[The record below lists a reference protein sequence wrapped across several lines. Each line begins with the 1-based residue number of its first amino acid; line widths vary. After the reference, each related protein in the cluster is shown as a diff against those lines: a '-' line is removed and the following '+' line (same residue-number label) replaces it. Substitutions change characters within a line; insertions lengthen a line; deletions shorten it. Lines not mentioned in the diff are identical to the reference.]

1 MSSQH
6 KGFLRQGPAA
16 VVLLALSLPVATAA
30 ADDGCADSIAALE
43 TALVRLAADRIDGV
57 LGAVADSTK
66 ALGGAYAGLAAED
79 DQAAPEREP
88 WLARRATQGGT
99 TGFRTWPTELGPPPP
114 FQASYAG
121 FYSYRGE
128 ALDDALLRQLSLFQR
143 LVPTFRSA
151 YESFPFSWVY
161 LTTADEAMMIYPY
174 LPLEQAV
181 NNGTPTENGYYKAA
195 DFDQRAVGWTPPYL
209 DLVGAGMMITASYPV
224 YAGDR
229 LLGVSSRDITL
240 KELARS
246 VLSHLTDATGRSA
259 VLIDPNGLAI
269 DATDPAL
276 AAEIDQVNSE
286 AGAAVLYFRTADGI
300 KRLGTKDAVASQSAE
315 VSSAVESLLSRAE
328 RTGDASVRVDVN
340 GRRLLAAR
348 VERTG
353 WLVILMEPRTPS
365 T

>member
-1 MSSQH
+1 MNRQR
-6 KGFLRQGPAA
+6 GGLRSPWTAA
-16 VVLLALSLPVATAA
+16 VLLALSLPVATAA
-30 ADDGCADSIAALE
+30 ADDGCADSIAVLE

-66 ALGGAYAGLAAED
+66 ALGDAYARLAAGD
-79 DQAAPEREP
+79 AHVPTERSS
-88 WLARRATQGGT
+88 WLARRTMQGGT
-99 TGFRTWPTELGPPPP
+99 AGFRTWPAELSSPPA
-114 FQASYAG
+114 FQAPYPG
-121 FYSYRGE
+121 FYSYQGE
-128 ALDDALLRQLSLFQR
+128 ALGDAVLRQLNLFEQ

-174 LPLEQAV
+174 LPLGQAV
-181 NNGTPTENGYYKAA
+181 NNGIPTENGYYKAA
-195 DFDQRAVGWTPPYL
+195 NFDARAVGWTPPYL

-246 VLSHLTDATGRSA
+246 VLSHLTAATGSSA
-259 VLIDPNGLAI
+259 LLIDSKGLAI

-276 AAEIDQVNSE
+276 AAEIDRVNSE
-286 AGAAVLYFRTADGI
+286 AGAAVLYVRTADGI
-300 KRLGTKDAVASQSAE
+300 KRLGTNDAVGSESAQLN
-315 VSSAVESLLSRAE
+315 SAVENLLRQAE
-328 RTGDASVRVDVN
+328 RSGDANVRLELN
-340 GRRLLAAR
+340 GRRVLAAR
-348 VERTG
+348 IERTG
-353 WLVILMEPRTPS
+353 WLVILMTPPTPS

>member
-1 MSSQH
+1 M
-6 KGFLRQGPAA
+6 
-16 VVLLALSLPVATAA
+16 PVAGAA
-30 ADDGCADSIAALE
+30 ADDGCADSIAVLE

-66 ALGGAYAGLAAED
+66 ALGDAYARLAAGD
-79 DQAAPEREP
+79 DQASPERET
-88 WLARRATQGGT
+88 WLARRITQGGT
-99 TGFRTWPTELGPPPP
+99 AGFRTWPAQLSAPPA
-114 FQASYAG
+114 FQAPYPG
-121 FYSYRGE
+121 FYSYQGE
-128 ALDDALLRQLSLFQR
+128 ALGDAVLRQLSLFEQ

-174 LPLEQAV
+174 LPLEQAI
-181 NNGTPTENGYYKAA
+181 NNGIPTENGYYKAA
-195 DFDQRAVGWTPPYL
+195 NFDARTVGWTPPYL
-209 DLVGAGMMITASYPV
+209 DLVGAGMMITASYPA

-246 VLSHLTDATGRSA
+246 VLSHLTAATGRSA
-259 VLIDPNGLAI
+259 LLIDSKGLAI

-276 AAEIDQVNSE
+276 AAEIDRVNSE

-300 KRLGTKDAVASQSAE
+300 KRLGTNDAVASESAE
-315 VSSAVESLLSRAE
+315 LNSAVESLLRQAE
-328 RTGDASVRVDVN
+328 SSSAPTVRLDID
-340 GRRLLAAR
+340 GRRVLAAR
-348 VERTG
+348 IERTG
-353 WLVILMEPRTPS
+353 WLVVLMAPQTPS

>member
-1 MSSQH
+1 
-6 KGFLRQGPAA
+6 
-16 VVLLALSLPVATAA
+16 LALSFPVDPVK
-30 ADDGCADSIAALE
+30 ADDGCADSIAVLE
-43 TALVRLAADRIDGV
+43 NALVRLAADRIDGV

-66 ALGGAYAGLAAED
+66 ALGDAYARLAADD
-79 DQAAPEREP
+79 DQGPPDREP
-88 WLARRATQGGT
+88 WLARRTTQGGT
-99 TGFRTWPTELGPPPP
+99 TGFRTWAAELGSPPP
-114 FQASYAG
+114 FQAPYPGVFSYQ
-121 FYSYRGE
+121 GE
-128 ALDDALLRQLSLFQR
+128 ALSDAVLRQLDLFER

-161 LTTADEAMMIYPY
+161 LTTADEAMLIYPY

-195 DFDQRAVGWTPPYL
+195 DFEQRAVGWTPPYL

-246 VLSHLTDATGRSA
+246 VLSHLTDITGSSA
-259 VLIDPNGLAI
+259 LLIDRNGLAI
-269 DATDPAL
+269 DATAPAL
-276 AAEIDQVNSE
+276 AEEIDQVNAE
-286 AGAAVLYFRTADGI
+286 AGAAVLYFRTEDGI
-300 KRLGTKDAVASQSAE
+300 KRLGAKDAVASQSAE
-315 VSSAVESLLSRAE
+315 VSSAVERLLRQAE
-328 RTGDASVRVDVN
+328 RSADPAVRLDAD

-348 VERTG
+348 IERTG
-353 WLVILMEPRTPS
+353 WLVVLMAPRTPS

>member
-1 MSSQH
+1 MNRQH
-6 KGFLRQGPAA
+6 KGLLRQRTAA
-16 VVLLALSLPVATAA
+16 VVLLALSLPGATATA
-30 ADDGCADSIAALE
+30 GDGCAESIAALE
-43 TALVRLAADRIDGV
+43 NALVRLAADRIDDM

-66 ALGGAYAGLAAED
+66 ALGDAYARLAADD
-79 DQAAPEREP
+79 DQGPPDREP
-88 WLARRATQGGT
+88 WLARRTTQGAT
-99 TGFRTWPTELGPPPP
+99 TGFRTWPAEQGSPPP
-114 FQASYAG
+114 FQAPYPG

-128 ALDDALLRQLSLFQR
+128 TLDDAVLRQLALFEQ

-161 LTTADEAMMIYPY
+161 LTTADEAMLIYPY

-181 NNGTPTENGYYKAA
+181 NNGTPTANGYYKAA

-224 YAGDR
+224 YSSDE

-259 VLIDPNGLAI
+259 LLIDRNGLAI
-269 DATDPAL
+269 EATDPAL
-276 AAEIDQVNSE
+276 AAEIDQVNAE
-286 AGAAVLYFRTADGI
+286 AGAAVLYFRTAEGI
-300 KRLGTKDAVASQSAE
+300 KRLGTKDAVASQSAK
-315 VSSAVESLLSRAE
+315 VSSAVERLLSRAE
-328 RTGDASVRVDVN
+328 RTGDASVRLDVD

-348 VERTG
+348 IERTG
-353 WLVILMEPRTPS
+353 WLVVLMAPRTPS